1 MKKVLIFY
9 AAYGGGHL
17 SAAKSIKQYIDEN
30 YEDVQTTMIDSIK
43 YINKAI
49 DSVTTAA
56 YREMAKKAPW
66 AWEKVYYKSKDGL
79 VAKVST
85 TTNKI
90 MAVKMAKL
98 FREYKPDIVISTH
111 PFCSQITAY
120 LKQKNK
126 TNCKLITVL
135 TDFVPHE
142 QWTVGNK
149 FTNLYCVSNENLK
162 QALIDSGVEREKIH
176 VTGIPVSKKF
186 LQEYNKEEIF
196 KSFGLIPN
204 KKTVLFFG
212 GGEYG
217 LGKDKTVAILNT
229 LADFNDI
236 QVVAIA
242 GKNAKLKLAFEQVV
256 KEKHKEQSIKVL
268 PFTDKVP
275 ELMHIADLVITK
287 PGGLTVS
294 ESLVSSLPLVLINPI
309 PGQEEENAEFL
320 EDAGAAIWIRKISDP
335 KDVINSVLTNDKKLN
350 YMKENSIK
358 LAKPNSTKDI
368 CELCISRKETNND
381 K

>member
-1 MKKVLIFY
+1 MKKILIFY
-9 AAYGGGHL
+9 ASYGGGHL
-17 SAAKSIKQYIDEN
+17 SAAKSIKQYIDDN
-30 YEDVQTTMIDSIK
+30 FEDVQTNMVDCIK
-43 YINKAI
+43 YVNKAF

-66 AWEKVYYKSKDGL
+66 AWEKVYYKSKDGF

-186 LQEYNKEEIF
+186 LQEYNKE
-196 KSFGLIPN
+196 
-204 KKTVLFFG
+204 
-212 GGEYG
+212 
-217 LGKDKTVAILNT
+217 
-229 LADFNDI
+229 
-236 QVVAIA
+236 
-242 GKNAKLKLAFEQVV
+242 
-256 KEKHKEQSIKVL
+256 
-268 PFTDKVP
+268 
-275 ELMHIADLVITK
+275 
-287 PGGLTVS
+287 
-294 ESLVSSLPLVLINPI
+294 
-309 PGQEEENAEFL
+309 
-320 EDAGAAIWIRKISDP
+320 
-335 KDVINSVLTNDKKLN
+335 
-350 YMKENSIK
+350 
-358 LAKPNSTKDI
+358 
-368 CELCISRKETNND
+368 
-381 K
+381 

>member
-9 AAYGGGHL
+9 ASYGGGHL

-30 YEDVQTTMIDSIK
+30 YEDVQTTMIDCIK
-43 YINKAI
+43 YINKAL

-79 VAKVST
+79 VSKVST
-85 TTNKI
+85 TSNKI

-98 FREYKPDIVISTH
+98 FREYKPDMVISTH
-111 PFCSQITAY
+111 PFSSQITSY
-120 LKQKNK
+120 LKQKGK
-126 TNCKLITVL
+126 TNCTLATVL

-142 QWTVGNK
+142 QWTVGHK
-149 FTNLYCVSNENLK
+149 FNDLFFVSNNSLK
-162 QALIDSGVEREKIH
+162 DALVKSGVESKKIH
-176 VTGIPVSKKF
+176 VTGIPVSKRF
-186 LQEYNKEEIF
+186 LQKYDKSEIF
-196 KSFGLIPN
+196 NNFGLIPD

-217 LGKDKTVAILNT
+217 LGKDKTIAILNT
-229 LADFNDI
+229 LADFEDI

-242 GKNAKLKLAFEQVV
+242 GKNEKLKVAFEEIVAERK
-256 KEKHKEQSIKVL
+256 KEETIKVL

-275 ELMHIADLVITK
+275 ELMNIADLVITK

-294 ESLVSSLPLVLINPI
+294 ESLVSSLPLILINPI

-320 EDAGAAIWIRKISDP
+320 ENAGAAIWIRKISDP
-335 KDVINSVLTNDKKLN
+335 KDVINSVLSNDKKLN
-350 YMKENSIK
+350 YMKENSVK
-358 LAKPNSTKDI
+358 LAKPNSTKNI
-368 CELCISRKETNND
+368 CEICFNRKENIND

>member
-9 AAYGGGHL
+9 ASYGGGHL

-30 YEDVQTTMIDSIK
+30 YEDVQTTMIDCVK
-43 YINKAI
+43 YINKAL

-79 VAKVST
+79 VSKVST
-85 TTNKI
+85 TSNKI

-98 FREYKPDIVISTH
+98 FREYKPDMVISTH
-111 PFCSQITAY
+111 PFSSQITAY
-120 LKQKNK
+120 LKQKGK
-126 TNCKLITVL
+126 TNCTLATVL

-142 QWTVGNK
+142 QWTIGHK
-149 FTNLYCVSNENLK
+149 FNDLFFVSNEGLK
-162 QALIDSGVEREKIH
+162 QALVESGIDRKKIH
-176 VTGIPVSKKF
+176 VTGIPISKRF
-186 LQEYNKEEIF
+186 LQKYDKDEIF
-196 KSFGLIPN
+196 NSFELVPE

-217 LGKDKTVAILNT
+217 LGKDKTIAILNT
-229 LADFNDI
+229 LADFDNI

-242 GKNAKLKLAFEQVV
+242 GKNEKLKKAFEEVV
-256 KEKHKEQSIKVL
+256 SERNKADTIKVL

-275 ELMHIADLVITK
+275 ELMNIADLVITK

-294 ESLVSSLPLVLINPI
+294 ESLVSSLPLILINPI

-335 KDVINSVLTNDKKLN
+335 KDVINSVLSNDKKLN

-358 LAKPNSTKDI
+358 LARPNSTKDI
-368 CELCISRKETNND
+368 CEICFNRKENNND